1 MRRFRFMEFGEK
13 LRKLRKEQ
21 HLTQLQLAQRLGV
34 VKSVVSYYENGE
46 RFPSYDVLTRI
57 SRTFHV
63 TTDYLLGTET
73 RRSLDVSDLS
83 DEHIAILENMANAL
97 RKASRKSPRR

>member
-1 MRRFRFMEFGEK
+1 MEFGEK

-21 HLTQLQLAQRLGV
+21 HLTQQQLAQRLGV
-34 VKSVVSYYENGE
+34 VKSLVSYYENGD

-63 TTDYLLGTET
+63 TTDYLLGTESH
-73 RRSLDVSDLS
+73 RSLDVSGLS
-83 DEHIAILENMANAL
+83 DEHIALLEQMADAL
-97 RKASRKSPRR
+97 RGCGK